1 VAGAPAPV
9 RHRGVLMAQERR
21 FTSHT
26 GIAAPFLRPEVEG
39 ELIAPVG
46 EELHDLHGVHVDPRA
61 VSLEPHTHDGS
72 WTGQHA
78 FQGWRY
84 RLDGSENPDFI
95 LNQEPY
101 RRASI
106 LLVGRNF
113 GQGSLQAF
121 GAVRLRQCGFRAL
134 IGPSYGP
141 VFLDDCFDFGLLPVT
156 LSETVVERLAEQVLA
171 RPEDQ
176 TTVDLV
182 RQVVERPG
190 FDPIPFRID
199 PRRRAALLA
208 GTDGTLDELLEH
220 ADSAAALRDQ
230 DRRLRPWLYDP
241 PRRPDR

>member
-1 VAGAPAPV
+1 MTSQT
-9 RHRGVLMAQERR
+9 RQ
-21 FTSHT
+21 FTTHT

-46 EELHDLHGVHVDPRA
+46 HELHDLHEAHTDPRA
-61 VSLEPHTHDGS
+61 VSLEAHAHDGS
-72 WTGQHA
+72 WSGQHA

-84 RLDGSENPDFI
+84 RLDGSEDPDFI

-106 LLVGRNF
+106 LLVGRAF

-121 GAVRLRQCGFRAL
+121 GVIRLRQCGFRAL

-141 VFLDDCFDFGLLPVT
+141 VFEDDCFDYALLPVT
-156 LSETVVERLAEQVLA
+156 LAEHVVARLAEAVLA
-171 RPEDQ
+171 RPQVE

-182 RQVVERPG
+182 RQVVTRPG
-190 FDPIPFRID
+190 LEPMPFQVD
-199 PRRRAALLA
+199 PRRRVSLLE
-208 GTDGTLDELLEH
+208 GRDVSLGERMEH

-230 DRRLRPWLYDP
+230 DRRARPWLYDP
-241 PRRPDR
+241 PPGRDR